1 MKRLLV
7 RLLVLLCGAW
17 LSTAATAQTDIK
29 IGFVNADRVM
39 RESAPAQ
46 RALKK
51 LEREFEKRETELRNL
66 EKQQRT
72 LQEYLEKNNLTMNE
86 TERKQREREFADL
99 SREVTRKQ
107 REYREDRS
115 QRQNEE
121 LAAVLERA
129 NQAIRDVAKA
139 EKYDLIVQDA
149 VHHSP
154 RIDITDKVIKV
165 LADAPAR

>member
-1 MKRLLV
+1 MKRFLATVCCALLPV
-7 RLLVLLCGAW
+7 MAI
-17 LSTAATAQTDIK
+17 AQTDIK

-39 RESAPAQ
+39 RESVPAQ
-46 RALKK
+46 RALKR
-51 LEREFEKRETELRNL
+51 LEREFEKREADLRNV
-66 EKQQRT
+66 EKQH
-72 LQEYLEKNNLTMNE
+72 LSLKEYLEKNSLTMNE
-86 TERKQREREFADL
+86 NERKQREREFADL
-99 SREVTRKQ
+99 SRELNRKQ
-107 REYREDRS
+107 REYREDRN

>member
-1 MKRLLV
+1 MKRFLATVCCALLPAV
-7 RLLVLLCGAW
+7 AI
-17 LSTAATAQTDIK
+17 AQTDIK

-39 RESAPAQ
+39 RESVPAQ
-46 RALKK
+46 RALKR
-51 LEREFEKRETELRNL
+51 LEREFEKREAELRNV
-66 EKQQRT
+66 EKQH
-72 LQEYLEKNNLTMNE
+72 LSLKEYLEKNSLTMNE
-86 TERKQREREFADL
+86 NERKQREREFADL
-99 SREVTRKQ
+99 SRELNRKQ
-107 REYREDRS
+107 REYREDRN